1 MLFSPMSDRERYQP
15 RIDFLRDILP
25 EGLSEAEIQTEE
37 ARLIRYIALVERIAL
52 QDMRGE
58 KVGEDGPEDSTQ
70 CD

>member
-1 MLFSPMSDRERYQP
+1 MLFSPMSDRKPYQP

-37 ARLIRYIALVERIAL
+37 ARLIRYMALIERIAL
-52 QDMRGE
+52 QEMREEKSGE
-58 KVGEDGPEDSTQ
+58 GARKDSTQ